1 MRIIIKNKNE
11 VVWYRNIEK
20 GEGMASKGY
29 TKDGTQH
36 EIISA
41 LEYALEQSRAELMCW
56 NDRYRM
62 SEGS

>member
-11 VVWYRNIEK
+11 VVWYRNTEK

-41 LEYALEQSRAELMCW
+41 LEYALQDLVLCSNIHWTEQ
-56 NDRYRM
+56 
-62 SEGS
+62 